1 MMLPM
6 FYYKYFLKN
15 FICTFKAL
23 TCIKGVPW
31 SFQYTLYWFF
41 RLLKPHINF
50 RKHFCTYRWLEFLCL
65 RLRWK
70 HIRKGSSNGRYE
82 QEAWL
87 KHKNRFSVHVGTILL
102 FEDRAGKKTIC
113 LSGAVTGNTFLIEL
127 CNWLY
132 IFGTT
137 FYEDHIY
144 NGFYGHSKCVTIRS
158 SCFWLHSQT
167 RIMLPDASWWHI
179 NELGPSLAP
188 EPYSSSS
195 SQKASCKDFPMAQQ
209 CFFVN
214 KN

>member
-87 KHKNRFSVHVGTILL
+87 KQTKTGSVFMWAPYCCLKTELERKQFVYLVLWLGT
-102 FEDRAGKKTIC
+102 
-113 LSGAVTGNTFLIEL
+113 LSWLNCVIGCTFLVPL
-127 CNWLY
+127 SMK
-132 IFGTT
+132 TT
-137 FYEDHIY
+137 
-144 NGFYGHSKCVTIRS
+144 S
-158 SCFWLHSQT
+158 
-167 RIMLPDASWWHI
+167 IM
-179 NELGPSLAP
+179 
-188 EPYSSSS
+188 
-195 SQKASCKDFPMAQQ
+195 DFMDIQSVLQ
-209 CFFVN
+209 FVHHAFDCTH
-214 KN
+214 KHA